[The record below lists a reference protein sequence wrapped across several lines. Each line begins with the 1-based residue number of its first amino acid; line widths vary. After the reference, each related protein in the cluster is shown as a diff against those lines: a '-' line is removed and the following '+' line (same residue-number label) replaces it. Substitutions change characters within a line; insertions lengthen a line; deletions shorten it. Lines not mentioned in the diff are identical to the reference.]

1 MKRLRKS
8 LFETSVAI
16 VVMAGVLVAVA
27 GLWFW
32 GVVYAERPKPEM
44 ETSVIIPRGASFA
57 TVAQQLADDG
67 IIAHR
72 LPFLLLARLR
82 HVDTEVKA
90 GEYRFPPHQTL
101 DEVLRKLVEGG
112 AQIATW
118 VTIPEG
124 YTAAQIADD
133 LSSHD
138 LGRARSYR
146 DYFARHTIVLGGT
159 RTKSLEGYLFP
170 STYLFPLAA
179 TPPQAARILVDQF
192 RRELP
197 GDAESRAR
205 RLGYTLPQVVTV
217 ASLLEREAQADDE
230 RPLMAGVYY
239 NRLRKRMPL
248 EVDAT
253 IEYIFPEHK
262 TEITRADLQ
271 IDSPYNTYKHLGLP
285 PTPIANPGRASL
297 LAALNPKPS
306 DYYFYVYK
314 GNGHHA
320 FARTLREH
328 NANVERYLR

>member
-1 MKRLRKS
+1 MNRLRKS
-8 LFETSVAI
+8 LFESGVAI
-16 VVMAGVLVAVA
+16 VVMAGVIVAVA

-32 GVVYAERPKPEM
+32 SVVYQERPKPEI
-44 ETSVIIPRGASFA
+44 ETDVIVPRGSSFGA
-57 TVAQQLADDG
+57 VTQELADDG
-67 IIAHR
+67 VIAHR

-82 HVDTEVKA
+82 HVDTDVKA

-112 AQIATW
+112 AQIAAW

-124 YTAAQIADD
+124 YTAAQIAND
-133 LSSHD
+133 LAAHD
-138 LGRARSYR
+138 LGRAQSYR
-146 DYFARHTIVLGGT
+146 DYFARRTIVLGGV
-159 RTKSLEGYLFP
+159 RTKGLEGYLFP

-179 TPPQAARILVDQF
+179 PPSQAAKILVDEF

-197 GDAESRAR
+197 ADAESKAR
-205 RLGYTLPQVVTV
+205 RLGYTLPQVVTL
-217 ASLLEREAQADDE
+217 ASLIEREAKADDE
-230 RPLMAGVYY
+230 RALMAGVYY
-239 NRLRKRMPL
+239 NRLRKGMPL

-271 IDSPYNTYKHLGLP
+271 IESPYNTYKHVGLP

-297 LAALNPKPS
+297 LAALNPQPS

-320 FARTLREH
+320 FARTLEEH
-328 NANVERYLR
+328 NANVSRYLR